1 MIWLSSYFITPTFK
15 YVVEDQTFFVHAGLM
30 KRWSTPLYCFIS
42 LNMKEKEQG
51 FAELKDMTPA
61 TFDCFLEWA
70 SKGFYTPPEPSMDP
84 IARKKSVG
92 KDPTAP
98 VEPPM
103 PPERELDEVYLQHW
117 GALGGLSRTS
127 GKKGKKRSKSPF
139 YFDDYDPSA
148 DPALPEPSAPSVL
161 QKLREAFYSRKSTA
175 GKGPPPRNNLNAS
188 ENYTDIFLCHA
199 QLYVFAEK
207 YDIQALKSLAFEE
220 LHAVLAIFDLHVERA
235 GDLGA
240 LFRYAY
246 RNTSRSPAEQEP
258 LLGMLKDYMGFEMDT
273 LMLDES
279 FRELVKEDIN
289 DMLEDYMMQVMM
301 RLKS

>member
-1 MIWLSSYFITPTFK
+1 MCGSSYFNTPTFK

-30 KRWSTPLYCFIS
+30 ERWSTPLYCFIS

-51 FAELKDMTPA
+51 FAVLKDVTPA

-84 IARKKSVG
+84 KAQKKKSKG
-92 KDPTAP
+92 KNPAAP
-98 VEPPM
+98 ATPPV
-103 PPERELDEVYLQHW
+103 PRERELDEVYLQHW
-117 GALGGLSRTS
+117 GTLGGLRNTS
-127 GKKGKKRSKSPF
+127 GMKGKKGSKSPF
-139 YFDDYDPSA
+139 YFEDYDSSA
-148 DPALPEPSAPSVL
+148 EPASPEPSVPSKL

-175 GKGPPPRNNLNAS
+175 RKGPPPRKNLNAS

-207 YDIQALKSLAFEE
+207 YDIQQLKDLAFEE

-235 GDLGA
+235 GDVGA

-246 RNTSRSPAEQEP
+246 RNIQRSPADHEP
-258 LLGMLKDYMGFEMDT
+258 LLGMLKDYLGYEMDT
-273 LMLDES
+273 LMQDES

-289 DMLEDYMMQVMM
+289 DMLEDYMMQVMT
-301 RLKS
+301 RLKA